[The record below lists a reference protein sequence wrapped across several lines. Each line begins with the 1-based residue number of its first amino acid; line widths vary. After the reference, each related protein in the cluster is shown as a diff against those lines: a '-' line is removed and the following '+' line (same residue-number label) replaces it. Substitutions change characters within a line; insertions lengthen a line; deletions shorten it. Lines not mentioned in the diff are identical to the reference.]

1 MDATVRQMT
10 VLVVDDDAGIRDSM
24 RDILYI
30 EGYDADTAR
39 SGERALEMAQKRVY
53 DVIVLDI
60 NLPGMDGIQALKQI
74 KASEPSPRVIMVTG
88 SNSDAT
94 TAAALDAG
102 ADALFRKPLDVA
114 SFLPVLMS
122 ADAMPENPEEN
133 L

>member
-1 MDATVRQMT
+1 MDSTVRQMT

-24 RDILYI
+24 RDVLCI

-39 SGERALEMAQKRVY
+39 SAELALEMAQKRDY

-74 KASEPSPRVIMVTG
+74 KASDPSPRVIMVTG